1 MRKVTKILLK
11 VLSVALLFL
20 IFCPIVL
27 TLVVELPSVQ
37 NFLIDRATSFV
48 SKKLDTRVSIDHIR
62 LGALGSVRLEGF
74 YVEDYQQD
82 TLLYVG
88 RMKVFLSRFEGAQGI
103 TLRNGTI
110 SDAYLN
116 IRETP
121 EGVMNIKQVVQRL
134 SKKDNEKK
142 SDFSLKVKDVL
153 LENVNVIIEQHEHR
167 HPSYGI
173 DYGDMHI
180 EHITALVDDFTL
192 DKGRIGGYVRNFSA
206 VEHCGFMVQNFSGHF
221 LVDKGVI
228 DLRDFEVMAAHS
240 DVRIKSLVLRGEDWA
255 AYKDFIHNVRI
266 EGEVYKST
274 VSSLD
279 VAHFAPRML
288 PWNIMVRDAS
298 ATVKGTV
305 ADMSVA
311 VHDLKF
317 GKSSSLYGNV
327 RLRGLPNVR
336 RGVMNLDL
344 KRLTT
349 TEDDLAWVLSG
360 ITGRSLPDKVLSI
373 SDAAGEIICAGHFDG
388 GFKEF
393 DAQALLTT
401 EAGNATF
408 TAERRPMQTEEGE
421 LARSTLVAQADLRH
435 LQLGRLLQVP
445 SLGYVTGI
453 VTFDGNTSKQT
464 GLYGRLR
471 GDVASIG
478 FNGCDYEDVKVNGL
492 VVNRSFTGE
501 VSSNGR
507 PIDFKL
513 KGSADLNY
521 KNPVYD
527 FELSVDDADLQ
538 AMNVNK
544 RDSISRV
551 GFNASL
557 YAVGRTLDDMNGSLT
572 IDKGRYMY
580 NADTLSSG
588 QIKLAARNVDNRRSL
603 ELTSDF
609 ADVTFTG
616 PTSYAEIISYLKAAM
631 SKYLPG
637 LNYDTVYESVGEDG
651 GYSALSATVKDI
663 DPLLNAITEGL
674 QIAPGSKLNFMM
686 NPALNHLTLRAE
698 SDYVERKKLL
708 ATKLNVN
715 VTNQGDS
722 LAMYLSSEDLYSGML
737 HLPQLL
743 AMGGAKNDRLSLT
756 AGFDDKADSLSGAMA
771 LMAQL
776 RRVEPTGMPRV
787 DITLYPAT
795 INVRQKQWRITSD
808 GISIDTSRIEIKDF
822 LVASERQQLLLSG
835 AASRSSEDSLT
846 VYMRDFELA
855 PFTGFAQRMG
865 YNVEALGSGV
875 ASLKSAFA
883 QGEVTADVDIDSLKV
898 NGYAVAPLHIDS
910 RWDLERKRIRVEL
923 DNART
928 GRNIVQGYYSPDT
941 KRYYA
946 EGTLNNLPM
955 LMLDPMLKSV
965 VSGTEGRADARLNIT
980 GEGRYAKLN
989 GMVDVANLSTMIDF
1003 TRARYTVP
1011 KATVKVE
1018 NNHFRASNVRVYDE
1032 EDNSGLL
1039 SMDLSLE
1046 HLSNI
1051 AYDIRV
1057 TPRNMIALN
1066 TTAQDNDLFYGKVY
1080 ASGTATVTG
1089 SKKGTYLDIIGST
1102 EGDSHFYMP
1111 LSGKSDAAS
1120 ADFVVFEQPGVEI
1133 DTANYL
1139 VRKKMAFE
1147 RRTRRTSSSASDM
1160 SINIELTATPSTEVQ
1175 LVIDPTV
1182 GDIIKGRGNGTLNMR
1197 IVPSSNIFDMYG
1209 DYTITEGSYLFTLQ
1223 NIINKLF
1230 VINSGSTIQWT
1241 GDPLDARLNIDA
1253 VYKLKASLQP
1263 LLSSTTLDN
1272 VTRAVPVECIIN
1284 LTERLT
1290 APTVTFDIKVP
1301 NADSEI
1307 QNAVSNLLNN
1317 QQSIATQFMYL
1328 LVSGSFYSDSSTSS
1342 SIGATAS
1349 ATTGFELLSNQ
1360 LSNWL
1365 SSDDYNIILRY
1376 RPKSE
1381 LTSDEI
1387 DFGFSKS
1394 LVNDR
1399 LLVELEGNYLVDN
1412 KMAQSSNMSNFMGEA
1427 YITWLIDRAGA
1438 LKLRGFT
1445 QTIDRFDENQGLQET
1460 GVGIYYK
1467 EDFDNWAD
1475 LKRRIKERF
1484 MSRRRREQLQAE
1496 QRAAEERVLREADSL
1511 ERSGENEYLYS
1522 RIQRDSVAG
1531 EERKLSP
1538 SDSTAAAFRSDSVL
1552 WRRMLHHRIDSLRR
1566 ANALRQEQEEPDGGE
1581 KR

>member
-11 VLSVALLFL
+11 VLSVTLLFL

-37 NFLIDRATSFV
+37 NYLVDKATALI
-48 SKKLDTRVSIDHIR
+48 SKKLETRVEIDHIR
-62 LGALGSVRLEGF
+62 LGALGSVRVDGF

-88 RMKVFLSRFEGAQGI
+88 HVKVFLSRFDGADGI

-110 SDAYLN
+110 VDGYLN

-121 EGVMNIKQVVQRL
+121 NGVMNIKEVVDKFV
-134 SKKDNEKK
+134 KKDKEKK
-142 SDFSLKVKDVL
+142 GNFSLKVKDVFVQ
-153 LENVNVIIEQHEHR
+153 NVNVVVEQDKHR
-167 HPSYGI
+167 NPSYGV
-173 DYGDMHI
+173 DYSDMHI

-192 DKGRIGGYVRNFSA
+192 DKGCIGGYIRNLSA
-206 VEHCGFMVQNFSGHF
+206 VEHCGFMVQNFTGHF
-221 LVDKGVI
+221 LIDKGVI

-240 DVRIKSLVLRGEDWA
+240 DIRIKSLVFKGEDWTS
-255 AYKDFIHNVRI
+255 YKDFIRNVRI
-266 EGEVYKST
+266 DGELYRST
-274 VSSLD
+274 VSSSD
-279 VAHFAPRML
+279 IAHFAPQLL
-288 PWNIMVRDAS
+288 PWNLMVRDAS
-298 ATVKGTV
+298 ATVKGTI
-305 ADMSVA
+305 ADMLISVQ
-311 VHDLKF
+311 DIKF
-317 GKSSSLYGNV
+317 GKSSSLYGDV

-336 RGVMNLDL
+336 RGVMNLNL

-349 TEDDLAWVLSG
+349 TEEDIAWMLGG
-360 ITGRSLPDKVLSI
+360 ITGRKLPEKVLSI
-373 SDAAGEIICAGHFDG
+373 SDAAGEIICAGRFDG
-388 GFKEF
+388 GFSEF
-393 DAQALLTT
+393 SAEALLTT

-408 TAERRPMQTEEGE
+408 SAESRPMKREVGE
-421 LARSTLVAQADLRH
+421 QPRSTLVAEADLRH

-445 SLGYVTGI
+445 KLGFVTGN
-453 VTFDGNTSKQT
+453 VTFNGSTSKST
-464 GLYGRLR
+464 GLYGRLK
-471 GDVASIG
+471 GDVNQLE
-478 FNGCDYEDVKVNGL
+478 FNDCDYEDIDVNGL

-501 VSSNGR
+501 VAGNGR
-507 PIDFKL
+507 PIEFKL

-521 KNPVYD
+521 QSPVYD
-527 FELSVDDADLQ
+527 FELNVANADLH
-538 AMNVNK
+538 AMNINK
-544 RDSISRV
+544 RDSVSRIS
-551 GFNASL
+551 FDASL
-557 YAVGRTLDDMNGSLT
+557 YAVGRTLDDMNGSLSL
-572 IDKGRYMY
+572 DKGRYMY

-588 QIKLAARNVDNRRSL
+588 TVKITARNVNNRRSL
-603 ELTSDF
+603 DLASDF
-609 ADVTFTG
+609 VDATFTG
-616 PTSYAEIISYLKAAM
+616 PTSYADIIKYMKTAM

-637 LNYDTVYESVGEDG
+637 LQYDVVYESTGEDD
-651 GYSALSATVKDI
+651 GYSALSATVKNI
-663 DPLLNAITEGL
+663 DPLLNAISEGL
-674 QIAPGSKLNFMM
+674 QLAPGSKLNFMM
-686 NPALNHLTLRAE
+686 NPTLNHLTLRAE
-698 SDYVERKKLL
+698 SDYLERGKLL

-722 LAMYLSSEDLYSGML
+722 LAMYLSTEDLYSGML

-743 AMGGAKNDRLSLT
+743 VSGGAKNDRLSLS
-756 AGFDDKADSLSGAMA
+756 AGFDDKADRRSGMMA

-776 RRVEPTGMPRV
+776 RREKKTGAPSV

-795 INVRQKQWRITSD
+795 INVADEQWRITSD
-808 GISIDTSRIEIKDF
+808 KISIDTSRIEVNNF
-822 LVASERQQLLLSG
+822 LVANDRQQLHLSG
-835 AASRSSEDSLT
+835 VASRSREDSLT
-846 VYMRDFELA
+846 VRMNDFELG
-855 PFTGFAQRMG
+855 PFTGFARRMG
-865 YNVEALGSGV
+865 YDVEAQGNGV
-875 ASLKSAFA
+875 ASMKAALGLA
-883 QGEVTADVDIDSLKV
+883 EITADISIDSLEV
-898 NGYAVAPLHIDS
+898 NNYGVAPLHINS
-910 RWDLERKRIRVEL
+910 RYDMERQRVGVSVQ
-923 DNART
+923 NGRT
-928 GRNIVQGYYSPDT
+928 GRDIVQGYYSPASN
-941 KRYYA
+941 RYYA
-946 EGTLNNLPM
+946 DATLNNLPM
-955 LMLDPMLKSV
+955 LMLDPLLKSV
-965 VSGTEGRADARLNIT
+965 VSETEGRADARLELT
-980 GEGRYAKLN
+980 GEGRMAKLN
-989 GMVDVANLSTMIDF
+989 GSIDVANLSTKVDY
-1003 TRARYTVP
+1003 TNVRYTVP
-1011 KATVKVE
+1011 RATVRVE
-1018 NNHFRASNVRVYDE
+1018 NNHFRASNVRAYDAE
-1032 EDNSGLL
+1032 NNSGLM
-1039 SMDLSLE
+1039 SMDISLE

-1051 AYDIRV
+1051 AYDIRFA
-1057 TPRNMIALN
+1057 PRNMIAMN

-1080 ASGTATVTG
+1080 ASGTVTVTG
-1089 SKKGTYLDIIGST
+1089 DKKGTHLDVVGST
-1102 EGDSHFYMP
+1102 EGNSHFYMP

-1120 ADFVVFEQPGVEI
+1120 ADFVVFERPGMKV
-1133 DTANYL
+1133 DSTNYL
-1139 VRKKMAFE
+1139 LRKKMAFE
-1147 RRTRRTSSSASDM
+1147 RRTRRAESSGSSM
-1160 SINIELTATPSTEVQ
+1160 SVNVEVTATPSTEVQ

-1197 IVPSSNIFDMYG
+1197 IVPSANIFDMYG

-1223 NIINKLF
+1223 NIINKRF

-1307 QNAVSNLLNN
+1307 QNAVANLLNN

-1342 SIGATAS
+1342 SIGASAS

-1376 RPKSE
+1376 RPRSE

-1460 GVGIYYK
+1460 GIGIYYK
-1467 EDFDNWAD
+1467 EDFNNWAD
-1475 LKRRIKERF
+1475 LKRRVKERF
-1484 MSRRRREQLQAE
+1484 MSRRKREQK
-1496 QRAAEERVLREADSL
+1496 AAEEREAEERALRQADSL
-1511 ERSGENEYLYS
+1511 ERSGENEYLYN
-1522 RIQRDSVAG
+1522 RIVGDSALDSLNTTKPNDATSAGRADSVAVKASA
-1531 EERKLSP
+1531 R
-1538 SDSTAAAFRSDSVL
+1538 
-1552 WRRMLHHRIDSLRR
+1552 
-1566 ANALRQEQEEPDGGE
+1566 E
-1581 KR
+1581 K

>member
-11 VLSVALLFL
+11 VLSVTLLFL

-37 NFLIDRATSFV
+37 NYLVDKATALI
-48 SKKLDTRVSIDHIR
+48 SKKLETRVEIDHIR
-62 LGALGSVRLEGF
+62 LGALGSVRVDGF

-88 RMKVFLSRFEGAQGI
+88 HLKVFLSRFDGAEGI

-110 SDAYLN
+110 TDGYLN

-121 EGVMNIKQVVQRL
+121 DGVMNIKEVVDKFA
-134 SKKDNEKK
+134 KKDKEKK
-142 SDFSLKVKDVL
+142 SNFSLKVKDVFVQ
-153 LENVNVIIEQHEHR
+153 NVNLIVEQGEHR
-167 HPSYGI
+167 NPSYGI
-173 DYGDMHI
+173 DYSDMHI
-180 EHITALVDDFTL
+180 EHITALVDDFTV
-192 DKGRIGGYVRNFSA
+192 DQGRIGGYIRNLSA
-206 VEHCGFMVQNFSGHF
+206 VEHCGFMVQNFTGHF

-240 DVRIKSLVLRGEDWA
+240 DIRIKSLVLKGEDWTS
-255 AYKDFIHNVRI
+255 YKDFIRNVRI
-266 EGEVYKST
+266 DGELYKST
-274 VSSLD
+274 VSSSD
-279 VAHFAPRML
+279 IAHFAPKLL
-288 PWNIMVRDAS
+288 PWNLMVRDAS

-305 ADMSVA
+305 ADMSISVQ
-311 VHDLKF
+311 DIKF
-317 GKSSSLYGNV
+317 GKGSSLYGDV

-336 RGVMNLDL
+336 RGVMNLNL

-349 TEDDLAWVLSG
+349 TEDDIAWMLGG
-360 ITGRSLPDKVLSI
+360 ITGRKLPEKVLSI
-373 SDAAGEIICAGHFDG
+373 SDAAGEIICAGRFDG
-388 GFKEF
+388 GFSEF
-393 DAQALLTT
+393 SAEALLTT
-401 EAGNATF
+401 EAGNATL
-408 TAERRPMQTEEGE
+408 TAESHPMERVEGE
-421 LARSTLVAQADLRH
+421 QPRSTLVAEADLRH

-445 SLGYVTGI
+445 ALGFVTGN
-453 VTFDGNTSKQT
+453 VAFNGSTSKST
-464 GLYGRLR
+464 GLYGRLK
-471 GDVASIG
+471 GDVAQIE
-478 FNGCDYEDVKVNGL
+478 FNDCDYDDVRVNGL

-501 VSSNGR
+501 VASNGR
-507 PIDFKL
+507 PIKFKL

-521 KNPVYD
+521 KSPVYD
-527 FELSVDDADLQ
+527 FELNVADADLH
-538 AMNVNK
+538 AMNINK
-544 RDSISRV
+544 RDSVSRLS
-551 GFNASL
+551 FNASL
-557 YAVGRTLDDMNGSLT
+557 YAVGRTLDDMNGSLSL
-572 IDKGRYMY
+572 DKGRYMY

-588 QIKLAARNVDNRRSL
+588 AIKLVARNVNNRRSL
-603 ELTSDF
+603 DLTSDF
-609 ADVTFTG
+609 VDATFTG
-616 PTSYAEIISYLKAAM
+616 PTTYADVITYLKTAM

-637 LNYDTVYESVGEDG
+637 LQFDDIYKSTGVDD
-651 GYSALSATVKDI
+651 GYSALSATAKNI
-663 DPLLNAITEGL
+663 DPLLNAISQGL
-674 QIAPGSKLNFMM
+674 QLAPGSKVNFMM
-686 NPALNHLTLRAE
+686 NPSSNHLTLRAE
-698 SDYVERKKLL
+698 SDYLERGKLL

-737 HLPQLL
+737 HLPQFLVS
-743 AMGGAKNDRLSLT
+743 GGAKNDRLSLS
-756 AGFDDKADSLSGAMA
+756 AGFDDKADRRSGMMA

-776 RRVEPTGMPRV
+776 RREKLTGAPSV

-795 INVRQKQWRITSD
+795 INVEEEQWRITSD
-808 GISIDTSRIEIKDF
+808 KISIDTSRIEVNNF
-822 LVASERQQLLLSG
+822 LVANDRQQLHLSG
-835 AASRSSEDSLT
+835 VASRNREDSLT
-846 VYMRDFELA
+846 VRMNDFELG
-855 PFTGFAQRMG
+855 PFTGFARKMG
-865 YNVEALGSGV
+865 YNVEAQGNGV
-875 ASLKSAFA
+875 ASMKAALGL
-883 QGEVTADVDIDSLKV
+883 GEITADIGIDSLKV
-898 NGYAVAPLHIDS
+898 NGYGVAPLHIDS
-910 RWDLERKRIRVEL
+910 RYDMERQRVRVKVQ
-923 DNART
+923 NGRT
-928 GRNIVQGYYSPDT
+928 GRDIVQGYYSPET
-941 KRYYA
+941 NRYYA

-955 LMLDPMLKSV
+955 LMLDPLLKSV
-965 VSGTEGRADARLNIT
+965 VSETEGRADARVELT
-980 GEGRYAKLN
+980 GEGRMAKLN
-989 GMVDVANLSTMIDF
+989 GSIDVANLSTKIDY
-1003 TRARYTVP
+1003 TNVRYTVP
-1011 KATVKVE
+1011 RATVRVE
-1018 NNHFRASNVRVYDE
+1018 NNHFRASNVRAYDAE
-1032 EDNSGLL
+1032 NNSGLM
-1039 SMDLSLE
+1039 SMDINLE

-1051 AYDIRV
+1051 AYDIRIV
-1057 TPRNMIALN
+1057 PRNMLAMN
-1066 TTAQDNDLFYGKVY
+1066 TTAQQNDLFYGKVY
-1080 ASGTATVTG
+1080 ASGSVTVTG
-1089 SKKGTYLDIIGST
+1089 DKKGTHLDIVGST
-1102 EGDSHFYMP
+1102 EDDSHFYMP

-1120 ADFVVFEQPGVEI
+1120 ADFVVFERPGVKI
-1133 DTANYL
+1133 DSTNYL

-1147 RRTRRTSSSASDM
+1147 RRTRRAEASESSM
-1160 SINIELTATPSTEVQ
+1160 SVNVEVTATPSTEVQ

-1197 IVPSSNIFDMYG
+1197 IVPSANIFDMYG

-1223 NIINKLF
+1223 NIINKRF

-1307 QNAVSNLLNN
+1307 QNAVANLLNN

-1342 SIGATAS
+1342 SIGASAS

-1467 EDFDNWAD
+1467 EDFNNWND
-1475 LKRRIKERF
+1475 LKRRVKERF
-1484 MSRRRREQLQAE
+1484 MSRRKREQMQAE
-1496 QRAAEERVLREADSL
+1496 AREAEERALREADSL
-1511 ERSGENEYLYS
+1511 ERSGENEYLYN
-1522 RIQRDSVAG
+1522 RIRRDSVADDATDNNVTPAV
-1531 EERKLSP
+1531 RV
-1538 SDSTAAAFRSDSVL
+1538 DSVTVQ
-1552 WRRMLHHRIDSLRR
+1552 RSTGVKRDSLQHVSPTDMK
-1566 ANALRQEQEEPDGGE
+1566 QE
-1581 KR
+1581 

>member
-11 VLSVALLFL
+11 VLSVTLLFL

-37 NFLIDRATSFV
+37 NYLVDKATALV
-48 SKKLDTRVSIDHIR
+48 SRKLDTRVEIDHIR
-62 LGALGSVRLEGF
+62 LGALGSVRVDGF

-88 RMKVFLSRFEGAQGI
+88 HVKVFLSRFDGADGI

-110 SDAYLN
+110 VDGYLN

-121 EGVMNIKQVVQRL
+121 NGVMNIKEVVDKIT
-134 SKKDNEKK
+134 KKDKEKK
-142 SDFSLKVKDVL
+142 GDFSLKVKDVFVQ
-153 LENVNVIIEQHEHR
+153 NVNLVIEQGEHR
-167 HPSYGI
+167 NPSYGV
-173 DYGDMHI
+173 DYSDMHI

-192 DKGRIGGYVRNFSA
+192 DKGRIGGYIRNLSA
-206 VEHCGFMVQNFSGHF
+206 VEHCGFMVQNFTGHF

-240 DVRIKSLVLRGEDWA
+240 DIRIKSLVLKGDDWTS
-255 AYKDFIHNVRI
+255 YKDFIRNVRI
-266 EGEVYKST
+266 DGELYKST
-274 VSSLD
+274 VSSSD
-279 VAHFAPRML
+279 IAHFAPQLL
-288 PWNIMVRDAS
+288 PWNLMVRDAS
-298 ATVKGTV
+298 ATVKGTI
-305 ADMSVA
+305 ADMLISVR
-311 VHDLKF
+311 DIKF

-349 TEDDLAWVLSG
+349 TEDDIAWMLGG
-360 ITGRSLPDKVLSI
+360 ITGRKLPEKVLSI
-373 SDAAGEIICAGHFDG
+373 SDAAGEIICAGRFDG
-388 GFKEF
+388 GFSEF
-393 DAQALLTT
+393 SAEALLTT

-408 TAERRPMQTEEGE
+408 TAESRPIKREAGE
-421 LARSTLVAQADLRH
+421 QPRSTLVAEADLRH

-445 SLGYVTGI
+445 KLGFVTGN
-453 VTFDGNTSKQT
+453 VTFNGSTSKST
-464 GLYGRLR
+464 GLYGRLK
-471 GDVASIG
+471 GDVKQLE
-478 FNGCDYEDVKVNGL
+478 FNDCDYEDIDVNGL

-501 VSSNGR
+501 VAGNGR
-507 PIDFKL
+507 PIEFKL

-521 KNPVYD
+521 QSPVYD
-527 FELSVDDADLQ
+527 FELNVADADLH
-538 AMNVNK
+538 AMNINK
-544 RDSISRV
+544 RDSVSRIS
-551 GFNASL
+551 FDASL
-557 YAVGRTLDDMNGSLT
+557 YAVGRTLDDMNGSLSL
-572 IDKGRYMY
+572 DKGRYMY

-588 QIKLAARNVDNRRSL
+588 TVKLTARNVNNRRSL
-603 ELTSDF
+603 DLASDF
-609 ADVTFTG
+609 VDATFTG
-616 PTSYAEIISYLKAAM
+616 PTSYADIIKYMKTAM

-637 LNYDTVYESVGEDG
+637 LQYDVVYESTGEDD
-651 GYSALSATVKDI
+651 GYSALSATVKNI
-663 DPLLNAITEGL
+663 DPLLNAISEGL
-674 QIAPGSKLNFMM
+674 QLAPGSKLNFMM
-686 NPALNHLTLRAE
+686 NPTSNHLTLRAE
-698 SDYVERKKLL
+698 SDYLERGKLL

-743 AMGGAKNDRLSLT
+743 VSGGAKNDRLSLS
-756 AGFDDKADSLSGAMA
+756 AGFDDKADNRSGMMA

-776 RRVEPTGMPRV
+776 RREKKTGAPSV

-795 INVRQKQWRITSD
+795 INVADEQWRITSD
-808 GISIDTSRIEIKDF
+808 KISIDTSRIEVNNF
-822 LVASERQQLLLSG
+822 LVANDRQQLHLSG
-835 AASRSSEDSLT
+835 VASRSREDSLT
-846 VYMRDFELA
+846 VRMNDFELG
-855 PFTGFAQRMG
+855 PFTGFARRMG
-865 YNVEALGSGV
+865 YDVEAHGNGV
-875 ASLKSAFA
+875 ASMKAALGL
-883 QGEVTADVDIDSLKV
+883 GEITADIRIDSLEV
-898 NGYAVAPLHIDS
+898 NDYGVAPLHIGS
-910 RWDLERKRIRVEL
+910 RYDMERQRVRVKVQ
-923 DNART
+923 NGRT
-928 GRNIVQGYYSPDT
+928 GHDIVQGYYSPASN
-941 KRYYA
+941 RYYA
-946 EGTLNNLPM
+946 DATLNNLPM
-955 LMLDPMLKSV
+955 LMLDPLLKSV
-965 VSGTEGRADARLNIT
+965 VSETEGRADARLELT
-980 GEGRYAKLN
+980 GEGRMAKLN
-989 GMVDVANLSTMIDF
+989 GSIDVANLSTKVDY
-1003 TRARYTVP
+1003 TNVRYTVP
-1011 KATVKVE
+1011 RATVRVE
-1018 NNHFRASNVRVYDE
+1018 NNHFRASNVRAYDAE
-1032 EDNSGLL
+1032 NNSGLM
-1039 SMDLSLE
+1039 SMDISLE

-1051 AYDIRV
+1051 AYDIRFA
-1057 TPRNMIALN
+1057 PRNMIAMN

-1080 ASGTATVTG
+1080 ASGTVTVTG
-1089 SKKGTYLDIIGST
+1089 DKKGTHLDIVGST
-1102 EGDSHFYMP
+1102 EGNSHFYMP

-1120 ADFVVFEQPGVEI
+1120 ADFVVFERPGVKI
-1133 DTANYL
+1133 DSTNYL

-1147 RRTRRTSSSASDM
+1147 RRTRRVESSGSSM
-1160 SINIELTATPSTEVQ
+1160 SVNVEVTATPSTEVQ

-1197 IVPSSNIFDMYG
+1197 IVPSANIFDMYG

-1223 NIINKLF
+1223 NIINKRF

-1307 QNAVSNLLNN
+1307 QNAVANLLNN

-1342 SIGATAS
+1342 SIGASAS

-1376 RPKSE
+1376 RPRSE

-1460 GVGIYYK
+1460 GIGIYYK
-1467 EDFDNWAD
+1467 EDFNNWDD
-1475 LKRRIKERF
+1475 LKRRVKERF
-1484 MSRRRREQLQAE
+1484 MSRRKREQK
-1496 QRAAEERVLREADSL
+1496 AAEERETEERALREADSL
-1511 ERSGENEYLYS
+1511 ERSGENEYLYN
-1522 RIQRDSVAG
+1522 RIVGDSALDSLNTTKPNDATTAGRADSVAVKASA
-1531 EERKLSP
+1531 R
-1538 SDSTAAAFRSDSVL
+1538 
-1552 WRRMLHHRIDSLRR
+1552 
-1566 ANALRQEQEEPDGGE
+1566 E
-1581 KR
+1581 K

>member
-37 NFLIDRATSFV
+37 NFVVDRATDFV
-48 SKKLDTRVSIDHIR
+48 SKKLDTRVEIGHIR
-62 LGALGSVRLEGF
+62 LGALGSVRVEDF

-88 RMKVFLSRFEGAQGI
+88 RLKVFLSRFDGARGI

-110 SDAYLN
+110 GDAYLN

-121 EGVMNIKQVVQRL
+121 DGTMNIKEVVQRL
-134 SKKDNEKK
+134 SKKDNDKK
-142 SDFSLKVKDVL
+142 SDFSLKVNDVL
-153 LENVNVIIEQHEHR
+153 LENINLVIEQHDHR
-167 HPSYGI
+167 NPGYGI

-192 DKGRIGGYVRNFSA
+192 DQGRIGGYIRNFSA
-206 VEHCGFMVQNFSGHF
+206 VEHCGFMVQNFTGHF
-221 LVDKGVI
+221 LVDRGVI
-228 DLRDFEVMAAHS
+228 DLRDFEVMAARS
-240 DVRIKSLVLRGEDWA
+240 DVRIKSLVLRGENWA
-255 AYKDFIHNVRI
+255 SYKDFIRNVRI
-266 EGEVYKST
+266 EGELYKST
-274 VSSLD
+274 VSSSD
-279 VAHFAPRML
+279 IAHFAPRL
-288 PWNIMVRDAS
+288 LLWNLMVRDAS

-305 ADMSVA
+305 ADLNVA
-311 VHDLKF
+311 VHEMKF
-317 GKSSSLYGNV
+317 GEGSSLHGDV
-327 RLRGLPNVR
+327 RLRGLPDVR
-336 RGVMNLDL
+336 RGVMNLNL

-349 TEDDLAWVLSG
+349 TEDDIAWALSG
-360 ITGRSLPDKVLSI
+360 ITGRKLPDKVLSI
-373 SDAAGEIICAGHFDG
+373 SDAAGEIICAGRFDG

-393 DAQALLTT
+393 DAEALLTT
-401 EAGNATF
+401 EAGNATL
-408 TAERRPMQTEEGE
+408 TAKRRPMERVEGE
-421 LARSTLVAQADLRH
+421 PQHHTLVAQADLRH

-445 SLGYVTGI
+445 ALGYVTGD
-453 VTFDGNTSKQT
+453 VSFNGNTSPT
-464 GLYGRLR
+464 GIYGRLK
-471 GDVASIG
+471 GDVAQLE
-478 FNGCDYEDVKVNGL
+478 FNDCNYEDIDINGI
-492 VVNRSFTGE
+492 VANRSFTGE

-507 PIDFKL
+507 PMKFKL
-513 KGSADLNY
+513 KGSADMNY
-521 KNPVYD
+521 QSPVYD
-527 FELSVDDADLQ
+527 LELNVAEADLH

-544 RDSISRV
+544 RDSVSRI
-551 GFNASL
+551 GLNASL
-557 YAVGRTLDDMNGSLT
+557 YAVGRTLDDMNGSLS
-572 IDKGRYMY
+572 IDKGLYIY
-580 NADTLSSG
+580 NADTLASG
-588 QIKLAARNVDNRRSL
+588 TVKLSARNNDNRRSL

-609 ADVTFTG
+609 VDATFTG
-616 PTSYAEIISYLKAAM
+616 PTSYAEVLKYLKAAM

-637 LNYDTVYESVGEDG
+637 LNHDMAYESVGEDG
-651 GYSALSATVKDI
+651 GYSALSVTAKNI
-663 DPLLNAITEGL
+663 DPLLNAISEGL
-674 QIAPGSKLNFMM
+674 QLATNSKLNFMM
-686 NPALNHLTLRAE
+686 NPASNHLTLRAE
-698 SDYVERKKLL
+698 SDYIERGKML

-722 LAMYLSSEDLYSGML
+722 LAMYLHSEDLYSGML
-737 HLPQLL
+737 HLPQLSI
-743 AMGGAKNDRLSLT
+743 MGGAKNDRVTLS
-756 AGFDDKADSLSGAMA
+756 AGFDDNADSLSGVMA

-787 DITLYPAT
+787 DVTLYPAT
-795 INVRQKQWRITSD
+795 VNVARKQWHITSD
-808 GISIDTSRIEIKDF
+808 MISIDTTRVEVNNFRIVND
-822 LVASERQQLLLSG
+822 RQQLLLSG
-835 AASRSSEDSLT
+835 VASRSREDSLT
-846 VYMRDFELA
+846 VRMHDFELG
-855 PFTGFAQRMG
+855 PLTTFATRMG
-865 YNVEALGSGV
+865 YNVRACGNGV
-875 ASLKSAFA
+875 ASMKAALGR
-883 QGEVTADVDIDSLKV
+883 GEVTADLNIDSLTV

-910 RWDLERKRIRVEL
+910 RWDLERQRVRVEL

-928 GRNIVQGYYSPDT
+928 GRNIAQGYYSPAS
-941 KRYYA
+941 KRYFA

-955 LMLDPMLKSV
+955 LMLDPLLKGV
-965 VSGTEGRADARLNIT
+965 VSGTEGRADARLT
-980 GEGRYAKLN
+980 FSGEGRKAKLN
-989 GMVDVANLSTMIDF
+989 GTVDVANLSTMIDY
-1003 TRARYTVP
+1003 THVRYTVP
-1011 KATVKVE
+1011 RATVKVE
-1018 NNHFRASNVRVYDE
+1018 DNHFRASNVRVYDV
-1032 EDNSGLL
+1032 EDNSGLI
-1039 SMDLSLE
+1039 SMDLGLE

-1057 TPRNMIALN
+1057 VPRGMIALN
-1066 TTAQDNDLFYGKVY
+1066 TTAQQNDLFYGKVY
-1080 ASGTATVTG
+1080 ASGTATITG
-1089 SKKGTYLDIIGST
+1089 SKKGTYLDIVGST

-1133 DTANYL
+1133 DSTNYL

-1147 RRTRRTSSSASDM
+1147 RRTRRADSSASNM

-1223 NIINKLF
+1223 NIINKRF

-1307 QNAVSNLLNN
+1307 QNAVANLLNN

-1328 LVSGSFYSDSSTSS
+1328 LVSGSFYSDASTSS
-1342 SIGATAS
+1342 NIGATAS

-1467 EDFDNWAD
+1467 EDFDNWSD
-1475 LKRRIKERF
+1475 LKRRVKERF
-1484 MSRRRREQLQAE
+1484 MSRRKREIK
-1496 QRAAEERVLREADSL
+1496 AAEERVAEERALREADSL
-1511 ERSGENEYLYS
+1511 ERSGENEYLYN
-1522 RIQRDSVAG
+1522 RIREDSVA
-1531 EERKLSP
+1531 E
-1538 SDSTAAAFRSDSVL
+1538 AAAAIRRDSATTAGRVDSVL
-1552 WRRMLHHRIDSLRR
+1552 RRQDVQESIDSLRR
-1566 ANALRQEQEEPDGGE
+1566 ANSLRREQE
-1581 KR
+1581 K

>member
-11 VLSVALLFL
+11 VLSVTLLFL

-37 NFLIDRATSFV
+37 NFLVDRATSFV
-48 SKKLDTRVSIDHIR
+48 SKKLDTRVEIDHIR
-62 LGALGSVRLEGF
+62 LGALGSVRVEGL

-82 TLLYVG
+82 TLIYVG
-88 RMKVFLSRFEGAQGI
+88 RLKVFLSRFDGTRGI

-110 SDAYLN
+110 ADAYLN

-134 SKKDNEKK
+134 SKKDNDKK

-153 LENVNVIIEQHEHR
+153 LQNVNVIIEQHEHR
-167 HPSYGI
+167 HPSHGI
-173 DYGDMHI
+173 DYGDMHV
-180 EHITALVDDFTL
+180 EHISALVDDFTL
-192 DKGRIGGYVRNFSA
+192 DGGRIGGYIRNFSA
-206 VEHCGFMVQNFSGHF
+206 VEHCGFMVQNFTGHF
-221 LVDKGVI
+221 LIDKGVI

-255 AYKDFIHNVRI
+255 AYKDFIQNVRI
-266 EGEVYKST
+266 EGELYKST
-274 VSSLD
+274 VSSSD

-288 PWNIMVRDAS
+288 PWNVMVRDAS

-305 ADMSVA
+305 ADLNVM

-317 GKSSSLYGNV
+317 GKSSSLHGDV

-336 RGVMNLDL
+336 RGVMNLNL

-349 TEDDLAWVLSG
+349 TEDDIAWMLGG
-360 ITGRSLPDKVLSI
+360 ITGRQLPDKVLSI
-373 SDAAGEIICAGHFDG
+373 SDAAGEIICAGRFDG
-388 GFKEF
+388 GFNEF
-393 DAQALLTT
+393 DAEALLTT

-408 TAERRPMQTEEGE
+408 TAERRPMERVEGE

-445 SLGYVTGI
+445 SLGYVTGS
-453 VTFDGNTSKQT
+453 VSFNGNTSKQT
-464 GLYGRLR
+464 GLYGRLK
-471 GDVASIG
+471 GDVEQIE
-478 FNGCDYEDVKVNGL
+478 FNECDYEDINVNGL

-501 VSSNGR
+501 VASTGR
-507 PIDFKL
+507 PINFKL
-513 KGSADLNY
+513 KGSADMNY
-521 KNPVYD
+521 QSPVYD
-527 FELSVDDADLQ
+527 LELSVADADLY
-538 AMNVNK
+538 AMNINR
-544 RDSISRV
+544 RDSISRI

-557 YAVGRTLDDMNGSLT
+557 YAVGRSLDDMNGSLSL
-572 IDKGRYMY
+572 DKGRYIY
-580 NADTLSSG
+580 NADTLASG
-588 QIKLAARNVDNRRSL
+588 SVKLAARNTDNRRSL

-609 ADVTFTG
+609 VDATFTG
-616 PTSYAEIISYLKAAM
+616 PTSYAEIISYLKTAM

-637 LNYDTVYESVGEDG
+637 LQFDSAYVNTSEDD
-651 GYSALSATVKDI
+651 GYSALSATVKNI

-674 QIAPGSKLNFMM
+674 QLAPGSKINFMM

-698 SDYVERKKLL
+698 SDYVERKKML

-722 LAMYLSSEDLYSGML
+722 LAMYLRSEDLYSGMV
-737 HLPQLL
+737 HLPQLSI
-743 AMGGAKNDRLSLT
+743 MGGAKNDRVLLS
-756 AGFDDKADSLSGAMA
+756 AGFDDKADSLSGVMA

-787 DITLYPAT
+787 DVTLYPAT
-795 INVRQKQWRITSD
+795 INVARNQWRITSD
-808 GISIDTSRIEIKDF
+808 KISIDTSRVEINNF
-822 LVASERQQLLLSG
+822 MVANDRQQLHLSG
-835 AASRSSEDSLT
+835 VASRSREDSLT
-846 VYMRDFELA
+846 VRMRDFELG
-855 PFTGFAQRMG
+855 PFTAFATRMG
-865 YNVEALGSGV
+865 YNVEALGNGV
-875 ASLKSAFA
+875 ASMKAALGR
-883 QGEVTADVDIDSLKV
+883 GEVTADINIDSLKV
-898 NGYAVAPLHIDS
+898 NGYAVAPLHVDS
-910 RWDLERKRIRVEL
+910 RWDLERQRIRVEL

-928 GRNIVQGYYSPDT
+928 GRNIAQGYYSPAS
-941 KRYYA
+941 KRYFV

-955 LMLDPMLKSV
+955 LMLDPMLKGV
-965 VSGTEGRADARLNIT
+965 VSGTEGRADARLQLS
-980 GEGRYAKLN
+980 GEGRMAKLN
-989 GMVDVANLSTMIDF
+989 GTVDVANISTMIDF
-1003 TRARYTVP
+1003 THVRYTVP
-1011 KATVKVE
+1011 RATVKVE
-1018 NNHFRASNVRVYDE
+1018 NNHFRASNVRVYDAE
-1032 EDNSGLL
+1032 NNSGLL

-1057 TPRNMIALN
+1057 APRNMIALN
-1066 TTAQDNDLFYGKVY
+1066 TTAQQNDLFYGKVY

-1089 SKKGTYLDIIGST
+1089 SKKGTYLDIVGTT

-1133 DTANYL
+1133 DSTNYL

-1147 RRTRRTSSSASDM
+1147 RRTRRTASSASNM
-1160 SINIELTATPSTEVQ
+1160 SINIELTATPNTEVQ

-1307 QNAVSNLLNN
+1307 QNAVANLLNN

-1328 LVSGSFYSDSSTSS
+1328 LVSGSFYSDASTSS
-1342 SIGATAS
+1342 NIGASAS

-1412 KMAQSSNMSNFMGEA
+1412 KMAQSSNMSSFMGEA

-1467 EDFDNWAD
+1467 EDFNNWAD
-1475 LKRRIKERF
+1475 LKRRVKERF
-1484 MSRRRREQLQAE
+1484 MSRRKREQMQAE
-1496 QRAAEERVLREADSL
+1496 ERAAEERVLREADSL
-1511 ERSGENEYLYS
+1511 ERSGENEYLYN
-1522 RIQRDSVAG
+1522 RIREDSAAAAAATIRRDSATSAFRADSVA
-1531 EERKLSP
+1531 
-1538 SDSTAAAFRSDSVL
+1538 
-1552 WRRMLHHRIDSLRR
+1552 WRRTVRDRIDSLRR
-1566 ANALRQEQEEPDGGE
+1566 ANSFRQES
-1581 KR
+1581 K

>member
-11 VLSVALLFL
+11 VLSVTLLFL

-37 NFLIDRATSFV
+37 NYIVDRVTAII

-62 LGALGSVRLEGF
+62 LGALGSVRFEGF
-74 YVEDYQQD
+74 YIEDYQQD

-88 RMKVFLSRFEGAQGI
+88 RAKVFLSRFDGANGI
-103 TLRNGTI
+103 TLRNGSI
-110 SDAYLN
+110 GDAYLN

-121 EGVMNIKQVVQRL
+121 EGGMNISQVVKRL
-134 SKKDNEKK
+134 SKKDKEKK
-142 SDFSLKVKDVL
+142 GDFSLKVDDVFL
-153 LENVNVIIEQHEHR
+153 QNINLVIEQHDHR
-167 HPSYGI
+167 HPGYGI
-173 DYGDMHI
+173 DYNDMHI
-180 EHITALVDDFTL
+180 EHITALVDDFVL
-192 DKGRIGGYVRNFSA
+192 DGSRVGGYIRNLSA
-206 VEHCGFMVQNFSGHF
+206 VEHCGFMVQNFTGHF

-228 DLRDFEVMAAHS
+228 DLRDFEVMATHS
-240 DVRIKSLVLRGEDWA
+240 DVRIKSLVLRGEDWTS
-255 AYKDFIHNVRI
+255 YKDFIHNVRM
-266 EGEVYKST
+266 EGELYKST
-274 VSSLD
+274 VSSSD
-279 VAHFAPRML
+279 IAHFAPKLL
-288 PWNIMVRDAS
+288 PWNLMVRDAS

-305 ADMSVA
+305 ADMLVT
-311 VHDLKF
+311 VNQLKF
-317 GKSSSLYGNV
+317 GKSSSLHGDV
-327 RLRGLPNVR
+327 RLRGLPDVR
-336 RGVMNLDL
+336 RGVMNLNL

-349 TEDDLAWVLSG
+349 TEEDIAWMLGG
-360 ITGRSLPDKVLSI
+360 ITGRQLPDKVLSI

-388 GFKEF
+388 GFREF
-393 DAQALLTT
+393 NAEALLTT
-401 EAGNATF
+401 EAGNATLM
-408 TAERRPMQTEEGE
+408 AESRPMERVEGE
-421 LARSTLVAQADLRH
+421 PERSALVAQADLRH

-445 SLGYVTGI
+445 SLGYVTGN
-453 VTFDGNTSKQT
+453 VTFNGNTSKQS

-471 GDVASIG
+471 GDVAQIE
-478 FNGCDYEDVKVNGL
+478 FNKCNYEDINVNGI
-492 VVNRSFTGE
+492 VANKSFTGE
-501 VSSNGR
+501 VSSAGR
-507 PIDFKL
+507 PINFKL

-521 KNPVYD
+521 QSPVYD
-527 FELSVDDADLQ
+527 FELNVADADLH

-544 RDSISRV
+544 RDSVSRV

-572 IDKGRYMY
+572 IDKGRYYY

-588 QIKLAARNVDNRRSL
+588 PVKLIARNTDNRRSL

-609 ADVTFTG
+609 ADANFTG
-616 PTSYAEIISYLKAAM
+616 PTSYTEIIGYLKTAM

-637 LNYDTVYESVGEDG
+637 LQFNSAYESAGEDD
-651 GYSALSATVKDI
+651 GYSALSATVKNI
-663 DPLLNAITEGL
+663 DPLLNAISEGL
-674 QIAPGSKLNFMM
+674 QLAPNSKINFMM
-686 NPALNHLTLRAE
+686 NPASNHLTLRAE
-698 SDYVERKKLL
+698 SDYLERGKMLV
-708 ATKLNVN
+708 TNLNVN

-722 LAMYLSSEDLYSGML
+722 LAMYLRSEDLYSGML
-737 HLPQLL
+737 HLPQLSV
-743 AMGGAKNDRLSLT
+743 MGGAKNDRVLLS
-756 AGFDDKADSLSGAMA
+756 AAFDDKVDSLSGAMA

-787 DITLYPAT
+787 DVTLYPAT
-795 INVRQKQWRITSD
+795 INVARKQWRITSD
-808 GISIDTSRIEIKDF
+808 QISIDTTRIEVNNF
-822 LVASERQQLLLSG
+822 MVANDRQQLHLSG
-835 AASRSSEDSLT
+835 VASRSREDSLT
-846 VYMRDFELA
+846 VRMRDFELG
-855 PFTGFAQRMG
+855 PFTGFAMKMG
-865 YNVEALGSGV
+865 YDVEALGNGV
-875 ASLKSAFA
+875 ASMKGGFKR
-883 QGEVTADVDIDSLKV
+883 GEITADINIDSLRV
-898 NGYAVAPLHIDS
+898 NDYPVAPLHINS
-910 RWDLERKRIRVEL
+910 RWDLERQRVRVNL
-923 DNART
+923 VNGRT
-928 GRNIVQGYYSPDT
+928 GRNIVQGYYSPT
-941 KRYYA
+941 SKRYFA
-946 EGTLNNLPM
+946 EGMLNNIPM

-965 VSGTEGRADARLNIT
+965 VSGTEGRADARLQLT
-980 GEGRYAKLN
+980 GEGRMAKLN
-989 GMVDVANLSTMIDF
+989 GSVDVANLSTMIDF
-1003 TRARYTVP
+1003 THVRYTVP
-1011 KATVKVE
+1011 RATVKVE
-1018 NNHFRASNVRVYDE
+1018 NNHFRASNVRVYDAE
-1032 EDNSGLL
+1032 NNSGLL

-1051 AYDIRV
+1051 AYDIRIA
-1057 TPRNMIALN
+1057 PRNMIALN
-1066 TTAQDNDLFYGKVY
+1066 TTAQQNDLFYGKVY

-1089 SKKGTYLDIIGST
+1089 SKKGTILDIVGTT

-1133 DTANYL
+1133 DSTNYL

-1147 RRTRRTSSSASDM
+1147 RKTRRTESSSSNM

-1197 IVPSSNIFDMYG
+1197 IVPSANIFDMYG

-1328 LVSGSFYSDSSTSS
+1328 LVSGSFYSDASTSS

-1467 EDFDNWAD
+1467 EDFNNWTD

-1484 MSRRRREQLQAE
+1484 MSRRRREQMQAE
-1496 QRAAEERVLREADSL
+1496 ERTAEERVIREADSL
-1511 ERSGENEYLYS
+1511 ERSGENEYLYN
-1522 RIQRDSVAG
+1522 RIRRDSVANI
-1531 EERKLSP
+1531 
-1538 SDSTAAAFRSDSVL
+1538 SDRIRRDSATTAARVDSVA
-1552 WRRMLHHRIDSLRR
+1552 WRRVVRERIDSLRR
-1566 ANALRQEQEEPDGGE
+1566 ANSLRREQE
-1581 KR
+1581 

>member
-11 VLSVALLFL
+11 VLSVTLLFL

-37 NFLIDRATSFV
+37 NFLVHQATSFI
-48 SKKLDTRVSIDHIR
+48 SKKLDTRVEIDHIR
-62 LGALGSVRLEGF
+62 LGALGSVRADGF

-88 RMKVFLSRFEGAQGI
+88 KVKVFLSRFDGATGI
-103 TLRNGTI
+103 TLRNGSI

-121 EGVMNIKQVVQRL
+121 NGEMNIKEVVQRL
-134 SKKDNEKK
+134 TKKDKK
-142 SDFSLKVKDVL
+142 KGNFSLKVKDVF
-153 LENVNVIIEQHEHR
+153 LENINLVIEQHEHR
-167 HPSYGI
+167 HPSYGV

-192 DKGRIGGYVRNFSA
+192 DGGRIGGYVRNFSA
-206 VEHCGFMVQNFSGHF
+206 VEHCGFMVQNFTGHF

-228 DLRDFEVMAAHS
+228 DLRDFEVMAESS
-240 DVRIKSLVLRGEDWA
+240 DVRIKSLVLRGEDWTS
-255 AYKDFIHNVRI
+255 YKDFIHNVRI
-266 EGEVYKST
+266 EGELYKST
-274 VSSLD
+274 VSSSD
-279 VAHFAPRML
+279 VAHFADKLL

-298 ATVKGTV
+298 ATVRGTV
-305 ADMSVA
+305 ADMFVT
-311 VHDLKF
+311 VNELKF
-317 GKSSSLYGNV
+317 GKGSSLHGDV

-336 RGVMNLDL
+336 RGTMNLNL

-349 TEDDLAWVLSG
+349 TEDDIAWMLSS
-360 ITGRSLPDKVLSI
+360 ITGRQLPDKVLSI
-373 SDAAGEIICAGHFDG
+373 SDEAGEIICAGRFDG
-388 GFKEF
+388 GFTEF
-393 DAQALLTT
+393 SAEALLTT

-408 TAERRPMQTEEGE
+408 TAEHRPMEREEGQP
-421 LARSTLVAQADLRH
+421 ARSSLVAQADLRH

-445 SLGYVTGI
+445 SLGYVTGA
-453 VTFDGNTSKQT
+453 VSFDGSTSRQT

-471 GDVASIG
+471 GDVSQIE
-478 FNGCDYEDVKVNGL
+478 FNDCNYEDIRVNGL

-501 VSSNGR
+501 VSSTGR
-507 PIDFKL
+507 PMGFKL

-521 KNPVYD
+521 QNPVYD
-527 FELSVDDADLQ
+527 FELDVTDADLH

-544 RDSISRV
+544 RDSISHV

-557 YAVGRTLDDMNGSLT
+557 YAVGRTLDDMNGSLS
-572 IDKGRYMY
+572 IDKGRYIY
-580 NADTLSSG
+580 HADTLSSG
-588 QIKLAARNVDNRRSL
+588 PIKLSARNVDGSRSL
-603 ELTSDF
+603 EFTSEF
-609 ADVTFTG
+609 ADATFTG
-616 PTSYAEIISYLKAAM
+616 PTSYAEIIRYLKTAM

-637 LNYDTVYESVGEDG
+637 LQYNTKYDVTAEDG
-651 GYSALSATVKDI
+651 GYSALSATVKNI
-663 DPLLNAITEGL
+663 DPLLNAISEGL
-674 QIAPGSKLNFMM
+674 QIAPGTKLNFMM
-686 NPALNHLTLRAE
+686 NPAQNHLTLRAA
-698 SDYVERKKLL
+698 SDYVERGKML
-708 ATKLNVN
+708 ATKLNIN

-722 LAMYLSSEDLYSGML
+722 LAMYMSLEDLYSGML
-737 HLPQLL
+737 HLPQLSV
-743 AMGGAKNDRLSLT
+743 MGGAKNNRVLLS
-756 AGFDDKADSLSGAMA
+756 AGFDDKTDSLSGVMA

-776 RRVEPTGMPRV
+776 RRVEPTGMPCV
-787 DITLYPAT
+787 DVTLFPAT
-795 INVRQKQWRITSD
+795 FNVGREQWRVTSD
-808 GISIDTSRIEIKDF
+808 RISLDSTRIEINDF
-822 LVASERQQLLLSG
+822 LVASERQQLHLSG
-835 AASRSSEDSLT
+835 VVSRSLTDSLT
-846 VYMRDFELA
+846 VRMRDFELG
-855 PFTGFAQRMG
+855 PFTGFATKLG
-865 YNVEALGSGV
+865 YNVRALGNGV
-875 ASLKSAFA
+875 ASMKGGFSR
-883 QGEVTADVDIDSLKV
+883 GEITADVSIDSLTV
-898 NGYAVAPLHIDS
+898 NQYPVAPLHIDS
-910 RWDLERKRIRVEL
+910 RWDLERQRIRVNL
-923 DNART
+923 VNGRT
-928 GRNIVQGYYSPDT
+928 GRNIVQGYYSPAT
-941 KRYYA
+941 KRYHA

-955 LMLDPMLKSV
+955 LMLDPVLSGV
-965 VSGTEGRADARLNIT
+965 LSGTEGRADARLQFT
-980 GEGRYAKLN
+980 GEGRYARLN
-989 GMVDVANLSTMIDF
+989 GTVDVANLSSMVDF
-1003 TRARYTVP
+1003 TNVRYTVP
-1011 KATVKVE
+1011 KTTVKVE
-1018 NNHFRASNVRVYDE
+1018 NNHFRVSNVRVYDAE
-1032 EDNSGLL
+1032 NNSGLM
-1039 SMDLSLE
+1039 SMDVSLE

-1051 AYDIRV
+1051 AFDVRV
-1057 TPRNMIALN
+1057 APRSMIVLN
-1066 TTAQDNDLFYGKVY
+1066 TTAQQNDLFYGKVY
-1080 ASGTATVTG
+1080 ASGSATITG
-1089 SKKGTYLDIIGST
+1089 SKKGTFLDLVGST

-1111 LSGKSDAAS
+1111 LSSKSDAAL
-1120 ADFVVFEQPGVEI
+1120 ADFVVFEQPGVKI
-1133 DTANYL
+1133 DSTNYL

-1147 RRTRRTSSSASDM
+1147 RKNRRADSSASNM
-1160 SINIELTATPSTEVQ
+1160 TVNVELTATPSTEVQ

-1182 GDIIKGRGNGTLNMR
+1182 GDIIKGRGNGTLNMH

-1223 NIINKLF
+1223 NIINKRF

-1307 QNAVSNLLNN
+1307 QNAVANLLNN

-1328 LVSGSFYSDSSTSS
+1328 LVSGSFYSDASTSS
-1342 SIGATAS
+1342 SIGANAS

-1475 LKRRIKERF
+1475 LKRRVKERF
-1484 MSRRRREQLQAE
+1484 MSRRRREQMQAE
-1496 QRAAEERVLREADSL
+1496 ERAAEERVLREADSL
-1511 ERSGENEYLYS
+1511 ERSGENEYLYN
-1522 RIQRDSVAG
+1522 RIRRDSVAQDAS
-1531 EERKLSP
+1531 RMRR
-1538 SDSTAAAFRSDSVL
+1538 DSATIAHRADSVL
-1552 WRRMLHHRIDSLRR
+1552 WRRMVRERIDSLRR
-1566 ANALRQEQEEPDGGE
+1566 ANSLRRESE
-1581 KR
+1581 

>member
-11 VLSVALLFL
+11 VLSVTLLFL

-37 NFLIDRATSFV
+37 NFLVDRATSFV
-48 SKKLDTRVSIDHIR
+48 SKKLDTRVEIDHIR
-62 LGALGSVRLEGF
+62 LGALGSVRVEGL

-82 TLLYVG
+82 TLIYVG
-88 RMKVFLSRFEGAQGI
+88 RLKVFLSRFDGTRGI

-110 SDAYLN
+110 ADAYLN

-134 SKKDNEKK
+134 SKKDNDKK

-153 LENVNVIIEQHEHR
+153 LQNVNVIIEQHEHR

-173 DYGDMHI
+173 DYGDMHV
-180 EHITALVDDFTL
+180 EHISALVDDFTL
-192 DKGRIGGYVRNFSA
+192 DGGRIGGYIRNFSA
-206 VEHCGFMVQNFSGHF
+206 VEHCGFMVQNFTGHF

-255 AYKDFIHNVRI
+255 AYKDFIQNVRI
-266 EGEVYKST
+266 EGELYKST
-274 VSSLD
+274 VSSSD

-288 PWNIMVRDAS
+288 PWNVMVRDAS

-305 ADMSVA
+305 ADLNVT
-311 VHDLKF
+311 VHDLNF
-317 GKSSSLYGNV
+317 GKSSSLHGDV

-336 RGVMNLDL
+336 RGVMNLNL

-349 TEDDLAWVLSG
+349 TEDDIAWMLGG
-360 ITGRSLPDKVLSI
+360 ITGRQLPDKVLSI
-373 SDAAGEIICAGHFDG
+373 SDAAGEIICAGRFDG
-388 GFKEF
+388 GFNEF
-393 DAQALLTT
+393 DAEALLTT

-408 TAERRPMQTEEGE
+408 TAERRPMERVEGE
-421 LARSTLVAQADLRH
+421 PARSTLVAQADLRH

-445 SLGYVTGI
+445 SLGYVTGS
-453 VTFDGNTSKQT
+453 VSFNGNTSKQT
-464 GLYGRLR
+464 GLYGRLK
-471 GDVASIG
+471 GDVEQIE
-478 FNGCDYEDVKVNGL
+478 FNECDYEDINVNGL

-501 VSSNGR
+501 VASTGR
-507 PIDFKL
+507 PINFKL
-513 KGSADLNY
+513 KGSADMNY
-521 KNPVYD
+521 QSPVYD
-527 FELSVDDADLQ
+527 LELSVADADLH
-538 AMNVNK
+538 AMNINR
-544 RDSISRV
+544 RDSISRI

-557 YAVGRTLDDMNGSLT
+557 YAVGRSLDDMNGSLSL
-572 IDKGRYMY
+572 DKGRYIY
-580 NADTLSSG
+580 NADTLASG
-588 QIKLAARNVDNRRSL
+588 SVKLAARNTDNRRSL

-609 ADVTFTG
+609 VDATFTG
-616 PTSYAEIISYLKAAM
+616 PTSYAEIISYLKTAM

-637 LNYDTVYESVGEDG
+637 LQFDSAYVNTSEDD
-651 GYSALSATVKDI
+651 GYSALSATVKNI

-674 QIAPGSKLNFMM
+674 QLAPGSKINFMM
-686 NPALNHLTLRAE
+686 NPASNHLTLRAE
-698 SDYVERKKLL
+698 SDYVERKKML

-722 LAMYLSSEDLYSGML
+722 LAMYLRSEDLYSGMV
-737 HLPQLL
+737 HLPQLSI
-743 AMGGAKNDRLSLT
+743 MGGAKNDRVLLS
-756 AGFDDKADSLSGAMA
+756 AGFDDKADSLSGVMA

-787 DITLYPAT
+787 DVTLYPAT
-795 INVRQKQWRITSD
+795 INVARNQWRITSD
-808 GISIDTSRIEIKDF
+808 KISIDTSRVEINNFMIAND
-822 LVASERQQLLLSG
+822 RQQLHLSG
-835 AASRSSEDSLT
+835 VASRSREDSLT
-846 VYMRDFELA
+846 VRMRDFELG
-855 PFTGFAQRMG
+855 PFTAFATRMG
-865 YNVEALGSGV
+865 YNVEALGNGV
-875 ASLKSAFA
+875 ASMKAALGR
-883 QGEVTADVDIDSLKV
+883 GEVTADINIDSLKV
-898 NGYAVAPLHIDS
+898 NGYAVAPLHVDS
-910 RWDLERKRIRVEL
+910 RWDLERQRIRVEL

-928 GRNIVQGYYSPDT
+928 GRNIAQGYYSPAS
-941 KRYYA
+941 KRYFV

-955 LMLDPMLKSV
+955 LMLDPMLKGV
-965 VSGTEGRADARLNIT
+965 VSGTEGRADARLQLS
-980 GEGRYAKLN
+980 GEGRMAKLN
-989 GMVDVANLSTMIDF
+989 GTVDVANISTMIDF
-1003 TRARYTVP
+1003 THVRYTVP
-1011 KATVKVE
+1011 RATVKVE
-1018 NNHFRASNVRVYDE
+1018 NNHFRASNVRVYDAE
-1032 EDNSGLL
+1032 NNSGLL

-1057 TPRNMIALN
+1057 APRNMIALN
-1066 TTAQDNDLFYGKVY
+1066 TTAQQNDLFYGKVY

-1089 SKKGTYLDIIGST
+1089 SKKGTYLDIVGTT

-1133 DTANYL
+1133 DSTNYL

-1147 RRTRRTSSSASDM
+1147 RRTRRTASSASNM
-1160 SINIELTATPSTEVQ
+1160 SINIELTATPNTEVQ

-1307 QNAVSNLLNN
+1307 QNAVANLLNN

-1328 LVSGSFYSDSSTSS
+1328 LVSGSFYSDASTSS
-1342 SIGATAS
+1342 NIGASAS

-1412 KMAQSSNMSNFMGEA
+1412 KMAQSSNMSSFMGEA

-1467 EDFDNWAD
+1467 EDFNNWAD
-1475 LKRRIKERF
+1475 LKRRVKERF
-1484 MSRRRREQLQAE
+1484 MSRRKREQMQAE
-1496 QRAAEERVLREADSL
+1496 ERAAEERVLREADSL
-1511 ERSGENEYLYS
+1511 ERSGENEYLYN
-1522 RIQRDSVAG
+1522 RIREDSAAAAAATIRRDSATSAFRADSVA
-1531 EERKLSP
+1531 
-1538 SDSTAAAFRSDSVL
+1538 
-1552 WRRMLHHRIDSLRR
+1552 WRRTVRDRIDSLRR
-1566 ANALRQEQEEPDGGE
+1566 ANSFRQES
-1581 KR
+1581 K